1 MMITLLTYQEY
12 IEIEVISAS
21 DQISNTPFLRNEV
34 SKIFEEIFYDDVIY
48 RNSSNLCSNEDL
60 KNLSLWLG
68 LTSMI
73 FLNSDSVGVS
83 SNI

>member
-21 DQISNTPFLRNEV
+21 DRISNTPFLRNEV

-60 KNLSLWLG
+60 KNLSL
-68 LTSMI
+68 
-73 FLNSDSVGVS
+73 
-83 SNI
+83 